1 MEFQTK
7 VKLPERELEI
17 THRDSLLVMGSCF
30 AEHIGNGLEADK
42 FSCTVNPYGV
52 LYNPMSLL
60 RALEEMGLGWQYTEQ
75 DVFQYGG
82 LWSSWM
88 HHSSFSSPS
97 HEELLG
103 RINETNRRMAE
114 KLRRL
119 KLLIMTWGTNHAYFL
134 KPNARE
140 LSEQMVI
147 FQKKYG
153 ALQGEKWDALVG
165 NCHKVPQR
173 YFEERTFSVEDIVS
187 AYTEWL
193 EKNPV
198 KVLFTVS
205 PIRYKKY
212 GFHESNLSKATLLL
226 AQDELCR
233 RFKGRCFYFPAYE
246 LLMDELRDYRFYAD
260 DMVHPSDMAVEYVKE
275 CFSRCYF
282 SPETQTVNR
291 VCEDIVKALRH
302 RPLHPE
308 SDVYQCFLSKI
319 VLRIQAIKEKYPYL
333 SSKFENELQLCH
345 TLLKQ

>member
-7 VKLPERELEI
+7 VKLPEGELDI
-17 THRDSLLVMGSCF
+17 THREPMLVIGSCF
-30 AEHIGNGLEADK
+30 AEHIGRWMNGNK
-42 FSCTVNPYGV
+42 FDCPVNPYGV

-60 RALEEMGLGWQYTEQ
+60 QALEEMDAGRQYTEK

-88 HHSSFSSPS
+88 HHSSFSSP
-97 HEELLG
+97 ERTQLLE
-103 RINETNRRMAE
+103 RINLTNRRMQAHFSH
-114 KLRRL
+114 LA
-119 KLLIMTWGTNHAYFL
+119 LLIVTWGTNHAYFF
-134 KPNARE
+134 RE
-140 LSEQMVI
+140 ESRATVRNIEVSP
-147 FQKKYG
+147 
-153 ALQGEKWDALVG
+153 EKNEDFLVG
-165 NCHKVPQR
+165 NCHKVPQSC
-173 YFEERTFSVEDIVS
+173 FDERTFSVEEIVE
-187 AYTEWL
+187 AYSGWL
-193 EKNPV
+193 EKHPFL

-205 PIRYKKY
+205 PIRYRKY

-260 DMVHPSDMAVEYVKE
+260 DMVHPSEKAVEYVKE
-275 CFSRCYF
+275 CFSKSYF
-282 SPETQTVNR
+282 SSDTQAINR
-291 VCEDIVKALRH
+291 ECESIVKAIAH

-308 SDVYQCFLSKI
+308 TDVYQCFLRKI

-333 SSKFENELQLCH
+333 SGKFEKELRLCH